1 MTDTVAEKVIGIAAD
16 VFGVPKAQI
25 NVQSSPETVEAWDST
40 RHLSFI
46 LALEETFGLQLSP
59 EETEQIHNVG
69 EAIQVVEEKVR
80 AAGR

>member
-1 MTDTVAEKVIGIAAD
+1 MTTTVAERVMGLAAD

-46 LALEETFGLQLSP
+46 LALEETFALQLSP

-69 EAIQVVEEKVR
+69 EAIQLIEEKLRTV
-80 AAGR
+80 GR

>member
-1 MTDTVAEKVIGIAAD
+1 VAEKVIGIAAD